1 MWLVP
6 VGAAAV
12 TVVTLAALAAAT
24 AWILRRAWP
33 LVIAVAMA
41 WASVH
46 LASAAAERLAPSENG
61 RDVAV
66 RGWIDGF
73 PSHSDEQVTFSLRT
87 ERDAEGLAL
96 PSRLRLTWYDPP
108 IELRAAMALDL
119 EVRLKAPRGLA
130 NPAGFDYERWLF
142 AERYG
147 ATGYVRSG
155 TTATTLEHSL
165 ARRWLAFRAT
175 LAERIAVLATSSD
188 ARALVIALAIGD
200 RSRLERGHWRVLRE
214 TGTNH
219 LVAISGL
226 HVGIVATWL
235 FFLMRRLWLRAP
247 MMLAIYDIEAASVV
261 SLSGAALYAAIAG
274 FSVPTQRAL
283 IMLAVALAFVVSRRA
298 AVMVSGVAIAT
309 VIVMILDP
317 LAILSSGFWMS
328 FGAVAVLSTL
338 ARRPYPQHS
347 RTAAIALR
355 FREAVRAQWGIT
367 IGLVPIIAVAFG
379 ELSLAAPFVNLIAI
393 PVFALFLV
401 PLMLVATV
409 CLAVGLPADWLIILA
424 SSCADWVFL
433 GLQWSVA
440 AGLGT
445 VTVPGLSI
453 VPAVLMLAGVVV
465 ALSAQPLPGRF
476 LGGFAIVS
484 ALTNTPA
491 RPPPATFKATV
502 LDVGHGLAVIV
513 QTAEHALLY
522 DTGARYRSGFDMGR
536 DVVSPAMRRLG
547 VSRLDQIVVSHAD
560 NDHAGG
566 LEAVSAAYPGTPILA
581 ARDVAAT
588 PADRCV
594 AGQRWQWDR
603 VQFEVLHPEPDANLD
618 GNDGSC
624 VLRVAT
630 AGSALLL
637 TGDIEVRAERALL
650 RSQIDLA
657 ADVVVVPHHGS
668 ATSSSAAFVDRTG
681 ASLAIVSAAF
691 DNRWGFPRSGVVERW
706 HQSGAEI
713 LVTGDVGAIELV
725 LGDERI
731 DVSATRWRWQRP
743 WMADVPVRRIALR
756 YGR

>member
-6 VGAAAV
+6 VGAVSV
-12 TVVTLAALAAAT
+12 TVATIAALAGAT
-24 AWILRRAWP
+24 AWVLRRAWP
-33 LVIAVAMA
+33 LVIAAAMA
-41 WASVH
+41 WASVQ
-46 LASAAAERLAPSENG
+46 LAIAAGERLAPSENG
-61 RDVAV
+61 RDFAV

-73 PSHSDEQVTFSLRT
+73 PSHADGQVTFSLRT
-87 ERDAEGLAL
+87 VRDAEGPAL

-108 IELRAAMALDL
+108 IELRAAMALAL

-142 AERYG
+142 SERYG

-155 TTATTLEHSL
+155 TTAAMLERGL

-175 LAERIAVLATSSD
+175 LAERIAALATSSD

-235 FFLMRRLWLRAP
+235 FVVMRRLWLRAP
-247 MMLAIYDIEAASVV
+247 MALAVYDIEAASVV
-261 SLSGAALYAAIAG
+261 SLAGAALYAAIAG

-283 IMLAVALAFVVSRRA
+283 IMLAVALALVVSRRA
-298 AVMVSGVAIAT
+298 AVMVSGIAIAT

-328 FGAVAVLSTL
+328 FGAVVVLSTL
-338 ARRPYPQHS
+338 ARRPHTQRS
-347 RTAAIALR
+347 RAAAIVLR
-355 FREAVRAQWGIT
+355 VREAVSAQWGIT
-367 IGLVPIIAVAFG
+367 IGLAPIIAVAFG

-409 CLAVGLPADWLIILA
+409 CLAVGLPAEWLIMLA

-445 VTVPGLSI
+445 VTVPGLTI
-453 VPAVLMLAGVVV
+453 VPAVLLLAGVAV

-476 LGGFAIVS
+476 LGGFAIAS
-484 ALTNTPA
+484 ALTSAPA
-491 RPPPATFKATV
+491 RPPPATLHATV

-513 QTAEHALLY
+513 QTAEHVLLY

-536 DVVSPAMRRLG
+536 DVVLPAMRRLG
-547 VSRLDQIVVSHAD
+547 VSRLDRIVVSHAD

-566 LEAVSAAYPGTPILA
+566 LEAVSAAYPDAPILA
-581 ARDVAAT
+581 ARDVEAT
-588 PADRCV
+588 HADRCI
-594 AGQRWQWDR
+594 AGQHWQWDR
-603 VQFEVLHPEPDANLD
+603 VRFDVLHPERLANLD

-624 VLRVAT
+624 VLRIAT
-630 AGSALLL
+630 ADSALLL
-637 TGDIEVRAERALL
+637 TGDIEARAERALL
-650 RSQIDLA
+650 RLQTDIT

-668 ATSSSAAFVDRTG
+668 ATSSSDEFVEKTG

-691 DNRWGFPRSGVVERW
+691 DNRWGFPRPDVVERW
-706 HQSGAEI
+706 HRSGAEM
-713 LVTGDVGAIELV
+713 LVTGDVGAIDIV
-725 LGDERI
+725 LSDERI
-731 DVSATRWRWQRP
+731 DMDATRWRWHRP
-743 WMADVPVRRIALR
+743 WMADVPARRIATR
-756 YGR
+756 

>member
-1 MWLVP
+1 VWLVP
-6 VGAAAV
+6 VGAVAV
-12 TVVTLAALAAAT
+12 TVVTIATLAVAT
-24 AWILRRAWP
+24 AWVLRRAWP
-33 LVIAVAMA
+33 LIIAAAVA
-41 WASVH
+41 WACAQ
-46 LASAAAERLAPSENG
+46 LAVAAAERVAPSEIG

-73 PSHSDEQVTFSLRT
+73 PSHSDGQVTFPLQT
-87 ERDAEGLAL
+87 VRDAESPAL

-108 IELRAAMALDL
+108 LEVRAAMALDL

-155 TTATTLEHSL
+155 TPVTTLERSL
-165 ARRWLAFRAT
+165 PRRWLDFRAT
-175 LAERIAVLATSSD
+175 LAERIAALATSSD

-235 FFLMRRLWLRAP
+235 FVLMRWLWLRGP
-247 MMLAIYDIEAASVV
+247 MALAVYDIEAASVV
-261 SLSGAALYAAIAG
+261 SLAGAALYAAIAG

-283 IMLAVALAFVVSRRA
+283 IMLAVALALVVNRRS
-298 AVMVSGVAIAT
+298 AVMVSGIAIAL

-338 ARRPYPQHS
+338 ARRPRMQRS
-347 RTAAIALR
+347 RAAAITLR
-355 FREAVRAQWGIT
+355 VREAVRAQWGIT
-367 IGLVPIIAVAFG
+367 IGLAPIIAVAFG
-379 ELSLAAPFVNLIAI
+379 ELSLAAPLVNLIAI

-401 PLMLVATV
+401 PLMLVATI
-409 CLAVGLPADWLIILA
+409 CLAIGLPADWLVMLA
-424 SSCADWVFL
+424 SVCADWVFL
-433 GLQWSVA
+433 GMKWSVA

-445 VTVPGLSI
+445 VTVPGFTV
-453 VPAVLMLAGVVV
+453 VPAVLLLAGVAI

-476 LGGFAIVS
+476 LGGVAIVS
-484 ALTNTPA
+484 ALTYPPA
-491 RPPPATFKATV
+491 RPPPATLRATV

-513 QTAEHALLY
+513 QTADHVLLY

-536 DVVSPAMRRLG
+536 DVVLPAMRRLG
-547 VSRLDQIVVSHAD
+547 LSHLDRIIVSHAD

-566 LEAVSAAYPGTPILA
+566 LDAVSTAYPDTPILA
-581 ARDVAAT
+581 ARDVEVT
-588 PADRCV
+588 RADRCF
-594 AGQRWQWDR
+594 AGQRWHWDR
-603 VQFEVLHPEPDANLD
+603 VQFEVLHPALDADLD

-624 VLRVAT
+624 VLRITT
-630 AGSALLL
+630 ADNALLL
-637 TGDIEVRAERALL
+637 TGDIEARAERALL
-650 RSQIDLA
+650 RSQTEFA

-668 ATSSSAAFVDRTG
+668 ATSSSDAFVDRTN
-681 ASLAIVSAAF
+681 ASLAVVSAAF
-691 DNRWGFPRSGVVERW
+691 ENRWGFPRPDVVERW
-706 HQSGAEI
+706 DRSGAEM
-713 LVTGDVGAIELV
+713 LVTGDVGAIDIV
-725 LGDERI
+725 LGDTRV
-731 DVSATRWRWQRP
+731 DVRATRWRWQRP
-743 WMADVPVRRIALR
+743 WMADVPARRITPR
-756 YGR
+756 